1 MNWLRGTDFKEYCR
15 KIVINEQRS
24 CIFKPAYCYNLSR
37 TVRVGLAL
45 KLRFLSN
52 GPAGQSKQYTPHRDL
67 NQYRKCVGVAEVV
80 SSWHYTQ
87 DDWIVL
93 VIDWCLKR
101 AWCRQY
107 SPINVSN
114 LLPATICSKRQN
126 RNRSSTVLIP
136 CSCIE
141 AFRPLCPLHSYV
153 AFNFGHRNLSICHFS
168 CGQCSFLQ
176 TLITRMH
183 KHKSL

>member
-1 MNWLRGTDFKEYCR
+1 MNWLRGTDIKEYCR

-52 GPAGQSKQYTPHRDL
+52 GLAGQSKQYTPHRDL

-114 LLPATICSKRQN
+114 LLPASICCRRID
-126 RNRSSTVLIP
+126 RNRSCWTLLTSWVAQAMSAHGQSQPLASSTHKLFGIWEV
-136 CSCIE
+136 
-141 AFRPLCPLHSYV
+141 PLHTFWHVYNCKIV
-153 AFNFGHRNLSICHFS
+153 
-168 CGQCSFLQ
+168 
-176 TLITRMH
+176 
-183 KHKSL
+183 